1 MRRIWI
7 SRTGGPEV
15 LELREEP
22 DPTPAKGEVLV
33 RVKACGVY
41 FADVMARMGLYP
53 DAPKL
58 PAVVGYEV
66 AGTTDDGT
74 RVVAMT
80 RFGGYSD
87 TVCVPAAQL
96 FPIPANLSFVEAAAL
111 PVQWLTAWHMLVELG
126 NVRAGHTVLVQ
137 AAAGGVGTAALQ
149 ICKRIGARV
158 IGTASASKHE
168 RLRSMGITHAIDYER
183 FDDQVLELTGGRGV
197 DLALDAVGG
206 ESFRRSYRALAPAG
220 RLMMF
225 GASATVVDRK
235 RRLGPALK
243 AIAGMRP
250 FWPMQLLQANK
261 GVFGVNMGHLW
272 SEVEL
277 LGRELAAVLQGVEAG
292 DFRPIVDAQ
301 VPFAEARKAHE
312 RLQDR
317 QNFGKVV
324 LVP

>member
-22 DPTPAKGEVLV
+22 DPVPAAGEVLV
-33 RVKACGVY
+33 HVKACGVN
-41 FADVMARMGLYP
+41 FADVLARMGLYP

-66 AGTTDDGT
+66 AGVTDKGE
-74 RVVAMT
+74 RVMAMT
-80 RFGGYSD
+80 RFGGYAD

-96 FPIPANLSFVEAAAL
+96 FPVPSKLSFVEAAAI

-126 NVRAGHTVLVQ
+126 SLRAGHKVLIH

-149 ICKRIGARV
+149 ICRRAGAEV
-158 IGTASASKHE
+158 IGTASPGKHE
-168 RLRSMGITHAIDYER
+168 RLRQMGITHAIDYHR
-183 FDDQVLELTGGRGV
+183 FDDRVLELTGGRGV

-225 GASATVVDRK
+225 GASAMVTGSK

-243 AIAGMRP
+243 TIAAMRP
-250 FWPMQLLQANK
+250 FWPMQLLQQNK
-261 GVFGVNMGHLW
+261 GVHGINMGHLW
-272 SEVEL
+272 GEVEL
-277 LGRELAAVLQGVEAG
+277 LGRELGQVLAGVEAG
-292 DFRPIVDAQ
+292 DFVPIVDAQ

-312 RLQDR
+312 RLQAR

>member
-22 DPTPAKGEVLV
+22 DPVPAEGESLV
-33 RVKACGVY
+33 HVKACGVN

-66 AGTTDDGT
+66 AGVTDQGA
-74 RVVAMT
+74 RVIAMT
-80 RFGGYSD
+80 RFGGYAD
-87 TVCVPAAQL
+87 TVCVPSAQL
-96 FPIPANLSFVEAAAL
+96 FPIPEKLSFVEAAAI

-126 NVRAGHTVLVQ
+126 ALRAGHKVLVH

-149 ICKRIGARV
+149 ICRRAGAEV
-158 IGTASASKHE
+158 IGTASPGKHE
-168 RLRSMGITHAIDYER
+168 RLRQMGITHAIGYDR
-183 FDDQVLELTGGRGV
+183 FDEQVLELTGGRGV

-206 ESFRRSYRALAPAG
+206 ESFRRSYRALAPTG

-225 GASATVVDRK
+225 GASGMVVGTR

-243 AIAGMRP
+243 TVVGMRP
-250 FWPMQLLQANK
+250 FWPMQLLQQNK
-261 GVFGVNMGHLW
+261 GVHGINMGHLW
-272 SEVEL
+272 GEVAL
-277 LGRELAAVLQGVEAG
+277 LGRELRAVLEGVEAG
-292 DFRPIVDAQ
+292 AFVPIVDAQ

>member
-22 DPTPAKGEVLV
+22 DPVPLAGEVLIH
-33 RVKACGVY
+33 VKACGVN

-66 AGTTDDGT
+66 AGVTGAGE
-74 RVVAMT
+74 RVLAMT
-80 RFGGYSD
+80 RFGGYAD
-87 TVCVPAAQL
+87 KVCVPAGQL
-96 FPIPANLSFVEAAAL
+96 FPVPAKLSFVEAAAL

-126 NVRAGHTVLVQ
+126 GVRAGHKVLVH

-149 ICKRIGARV
+149 ICRRAGAEV
-158 IGTASASKHE
+158 IGTASPGKHE
-168 RLRSMGITHAIDYER
+168 RLRKMGIAHAIDYER
-183 FDDQVLELTGGRGV
+183 FDDQVLKLTGGRGV

-225 GASATVVDRK
+225 GASAMVVSRK
-235 RRLGPALK
+235 RSIGTAVK
-243 AIAGMRP
+243 TIAAMRP
-250 FWPMQLLQANK
+250 FWPMQLLQENK
-261 GVFGVNMGHLW
+261 GVHGINMGRLW
-272 SEVEL
+272 TEVAL
-277 LGRELAAVLQGVEAG
+277 LGRELGQVLAGVEAG
-292 DFRPIVDAQ
+292 DFVPIVDAQ

-312 RLQDR
+312 RLQGR

>member
-22 DPTPAKGEVLV
+22 DPVPAVGEVLIN
-33 RVKACGVY
+33 VKACGVN

-66 AGTTDDGT
+66 AGTTEDGS
-74 RVVAMT
+74 RVIAMT
-80 RFGGYSD
+80 KFGGYAD
-87 TVCVPAAQL
+87 KVCVPATQL
-96 FPIPANLSFVEAAAL
+96 FPIPAKLSFVEAAAI

-126 NVRAGHTVLVQ
+126 SLRAGHKVLVH

-149 ICKRIGARV
+149 ICKRVGAEV
-158 IGTASASKHE
+158 IGTASPGKHE
-168 RLRSMGITHAIDYER
+168 RLRQMGITHAIGYDN
-183 FDDQVLELTGGRGV
+183 FDEQVMKLTNGRGV

-206 ESFRRSYRALAPAG
+206 ESFRRSYKALAPSG

-225 GASATVVDRK
+225 GASGMVAGTK
-235 RRLGPALK
+235 RRIGPALK
-243 AIAGMRP
+243 TIAGMRP
-250 FWPMQLLQANK
+250 FWPMQLLQQNK
-261 GVFGVNMGHLW
+261 GVHGINMGHLW
-272 SEVEL
+272 GEVEL
-277 LGRELAAVLQGVEAG
+277 LGRELRQVLAGVEAG
-292 DFRPIVDAQ
+292 DFMPIVDAQ